1 MYGPSATCF
10 SRARPSKYLVGETE
24 ANREARENGLAGR
37 EQLPTRGSD
46 GRENMTRLEC
56 YAWKRSDLSGEAGD
70 NQTTRLDSTM
80 PRGSDSSG
88 AWPLR
93 SQQKSQGARL
103 VVLQEFALM
112 KAKLGWYLQTMS
124 ELLSFR
130 HL

>member
-70 NQTTRLDSTM
+70 NQTTRLDST
-80 PRGSDSSG
+80 RLCHV
-88 AWPLR
+88 AAILR
-93 SQQKSQGARL
+93 EHGH
-103 VVLQEFALM
+103 FAVNK
-112 KAKLGWYLQTMS
+112 KAKVQGWWCYKSL
-124 ELLSFR
+124 
-130 HL
+130 H